1 MEGAEGPPPSPPRSP
16 LRDVG
21 AIGAA
26 AGSAGGRW
34 GFGVGVFGGSLPN
47 ETLGGGDV
55 GVSAFWDCVG
65 GLEGALLY
73 GAGCGFWE
81 DSSLWDH
88 GRGLGGLCLMAL
100 CGGTLGVSA
109 L

>member
-1 MEGAEGPPPSPPRSP
+1 MEGAEGPPPSPPAP
-16 LRDVG
+16 PFAMLVLLGLLLG
-21 AIGAA
+21 ARG
-26 AGSAGGRW
+26 AGG
-34 GFGVGVFGGSLPN
+34 GLGLGCLGGLC
-47 ETLGGGDV
+47 LMKLWGGGDV
-55 GVSAFWDCVG
+55 GVSALWDCVG

-81 DSSLWDH
+81 DCALWDH

>member
-47 ETLGGGDV
+47 ETLGGG
-55 GVSAFWDCVG
+55 GTWGS
-65 GLEGALLY
+65 LLY
-73 GAGCGFWE
+73 GTVWAG
-81 DSSLWDH
+81 LK
-88 GRGLGGLCLMAL
+88 GLCFTA
-100 CGGTLGVSA
+100 LGVGSGETLLYGIMVGAWGGSA
-109 L
+109 